1 MRDNLLMCI
10 FNVQPSFVLF
20 CYEGVESLFCSAQ
33 HVFLR
38 LCVCVES
45 VLKELVDSNVGL
57 SKHHSYINNILKTF
71 FLYPL
76 AIREDACFV
85 QIVQFWLSNT

>member
-1 MRDNLLMCI
+1 MYSRHLSCSVMKASSLC
-10 FNVQPSFVLF
+10 FVLLNMF
-20 CYEGVESLFCSAQ
+20 FSDCV
-33 HVFLR
+33 
-38 LCVCVES
+38 CVCVES
-45 VLKELVDSNVGL
+45 VLKELVDANVGL
-57 SKHHSYINNILKTF
+57 CKHHSYINNILKTF

>member
-38 LCVCVES
+38 LCVCGISAERIS
-45 VLKELVDSNVGL
+45 
-57 SKHHSYINNILKTF
+57 
-71 FLYPL
+71 
-76 AIREDACFV
+76 
-85 QIVQFWLSNT
+85 